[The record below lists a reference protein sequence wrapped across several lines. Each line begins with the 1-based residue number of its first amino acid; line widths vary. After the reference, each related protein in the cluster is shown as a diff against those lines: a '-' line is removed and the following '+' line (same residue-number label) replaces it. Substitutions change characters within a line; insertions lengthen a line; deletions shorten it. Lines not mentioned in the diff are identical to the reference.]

1 MINLIMGPLPGWW
14 LGEAD
19 GRASEPLV
27 SPERWDLELHG
38 AGFEGVEC
46 VVYDDPNRRD
56 HLGVNIIA
64 KPSRAEHALG
74 IPRVTLLIHAS
85 QAHEE
90 SASITRVKETL
101 AARGYHIDICPLGSQ
116 LPVYQDVISLL
127 EIDAPLLSD
136 VSSEDFASLQQLIGG
151 LGSSKLLWVMGSAQL
166 EPIQDPLYGLT
177 LGFTRSIRA
186 ELSPSLATLEIDG
199 VDARAAEV
207 IVNVLEHIQERAASV
222 NPDYEYILR
231 DGAVHVGRYH
241 WTKVSGELSEVNNT
255 SEYPLQLEERRNGG
269 SKVLNWVPVSP
280 GSLGPGDVTIAP
292 AYAGIPP
299 EVCTSLTSSS
309 TANTITEHFIDF

>member
-27 SPERWDLELHG
+27 SPERWDLELKG

-46 VVYDDPNRRD
+46 VVYDDPNCRD

-64 KPSRAEHALG
+64 KPSRTEHALG
-74 IPRVTLLIHAS
+74 VPRVTLLIHAS
-85 QAHEE
+85 QEHDE
-90 SASITRVKETL
+90 SDSIKLVKEIL
-101 AARGYHIDICPLGSQ
+101 AGRGYHIDICPLGAQ

-127 EIDAPLLSD
+127 EVDTPFVSD
-136 VSSEDFASLQQLIGG
+136 VSPEEFASLQNVISG
-151 LGSSKLLWVMGSAQL
+151 LGSSKLLWVLGSAQL

-186 ELSPSLATLEIDG
+186 ELSPSLATLEVDG
-199 VDARAAEV
+199 VDARAVEV
-207 IVNVLEHIQERAASV
+207 TVNVLEHFQERAASV

-231 DGAVHVGRYH
+231 GGVVHVGRYH

-255 SEYPLQLEERRNGG
+255 FEYPLQLEERRNGG
-269 SKVLNWVPVSP
+269 SKVLNWVTVPP
-280 GSLGPGDVTIAP
+280 GLLGPGDVTIAP
-292 AYAGIPP
+292 AYAGISS
-299 EVCTSLTSSS
+299 EVCLP
-309 TANTITEHFIDF
+309 